1 MAFDTTSSSDRR
13 IFVVGVITIVS
24 LVATMPMLRGYYYS
38 VVDPLEA
45 HLVREVGHRQLDTYR
60 NDQQRA
66 LGDVNAS
73 IQQLGDRGRV
83 ANASI
88 APRQS
93 DRASISA
100 VGGWTLLPNEAAQ
113 ADAERAYDIAEAR
126 RQAMATPDGGVAPAP
141 APEAPAPTPTA
152 PTPTA
157 PVPTTPGTP

>member
-1 MAFDTTSSSDRR
+1 MSFDKTSSSDRR
-13 IFVVGVITIVS
+13 IFVVGVITIGS
-24 LVATMPMLRGYYYS
+24 LVAMMPMLRGYYYS

-45 HLVREVGHRQLDTYR
+45 HLVREVGHRQLDAYR

-113 ADAERAYDIAEAR
+113 ADAERAFDIAEAR
-126 RQAMATPDGGVAPAP
+126 RLAMATPDGGVAPAP
-141 APEAPAPTPTA
+141 DASAPTPTA